1 MIKHCLKIAIRN
13 LVKYKVQSAV
23 SILGLA
29 VGFVCFSLSLYWI
42 HYEMTYDHFR
52 QDADRIYMVRTND
65 EYTEGKISTRV
76 PYSLAA
82 YLAQHFPDIAVAA
95 PFHLISERISVN
107 DKYQDAVFSS
117 ADSAWM
123 NLMDIRIIKGNR
135 NFMLPKD
142 NAEIAITEE
151 AAKKWFRT
159 EDPIGKEVKMLR
171 RTKKICAIVQAENR
185 HTNFPFDFIGNPELG
200 KTWWYITWSILIK
213 VKPDTDIEE
222 LESKINANL
231 PAELKQVTLTRKTG
245 IERIILTPLSKLH
258 YAKDFRDDKEA
269 GITFQYIIYFSIAG
283 ILIITCALIN
293 YLTLFIN
300 RMRVRQREMALRMI
314 HGANIRSLVSLLT
327 VEFLL
332 LLACAVTTGFLLI
345 EICFPSFIEL
355 TGIDTAKSSLYG
367 EAFLFIGL
375 ISLIILTAII
385 GLLYTLYHR
394 SLHLSLRYNTGR
406 STGTQ
411 LRRGSIVLQ
420 LFVCLSFI
428 GCTVLIN
435 QQLDYLRHR
444 DLGLKIKNRGS
455 FSVMGD
461 MDYTPLIRKIKELPM
476 ITEVMQPDYYP
487 IVSQLTAIGQ
497 FDNWEGLDIPIDT
510 PVPVKLF
517 LGKEDF
523 FRFYDIT
530 LLAGEWLDD
539 LSTYEDIIINESLA
553 RRMGWSPQEAIGKHI
568 IQSYITYTIVGVVKD
583 CHYGAPTLP
592 IPHTGFLVGEQMGL
606 MQRSAGILF
615 KYKEGTW
622 NECRKALEH
631 LYQTECSPENILR
644 LNSEEEVYNNYLR
657 SEEMLTRLLSFAS
670 LVCILTAMFGIYS
683 LVTLTCEQRRKE
695 IAIRKVNGATVWSIL
710 YLFFREYLIML
721 CIAALFAF
729 PITYVIIKQWILN
742 YVRQV
747 SISPL
752 PFILILIGL
761 ALTVIAGISWR
772 VWKAA
777 NENPAEVI
785 KNE

>member
-314 HGANIRSLVSLLT
+314 HGANIRSLGSLLT

-385 GLLYTLYHR
+385 GLLYILYHR

-710 YLFFREYLIML
+710 FLFFREYLIML

>member
-1 MIKHCLKIAIRN
+1 M
-13 LVKYKVQSAV
+13 
-23 SILGLA
+23 
-29 VGFVCFSLSLYWI
+29 
-42 HYEMTYDHFR
+42 
-52 QDADRIYMVRTND
+52 
-65 EYTEGKISTRV
+65 
-76 PYSLAA
+76 
-82 YLAQHFPDIAVAA
+82 
-95 PFHLISERISVN
+95 
-107 DKYQDAVFSS
+107 
-117 ADSAWM
+117 
-123 NLMDIRIIKGNR
+123 
-135 NFMLPKD
+135 
-142 NAEIAITEE
+142 
-151 AAKKWFRT
+151 
-159 EDPIGKEVKMLR
+159 
-171 RTKKICAIVQAENR
+171 
-185 HTNFPFDFIGNPELG
+185 
-200 KTWWYITWSILIK
+200 
-213 VKPDTDIEE
+213 
-222 LESKINANL
+222 
-231 PAELKQVTLTRKTG
+231 
-245 IERIILTPLSKLH
+245 
-258 YAKDFRDDKEA
+258 
-269 GITFQYIIYFSIAG
+269 
-283 ILIITCALIN
+283 
-293 YLTLFIN
+293 
-300 RMRVRQREMALRMI
+300 
-314 HGANIRSLVSLLT
+314 
-327 VEFLL
+327 
-332 LLACAVTTGFLLI
+332 
-345 EICFPSFIEL
+345 
-355 TGIDTAKSSLYG
+355 
-367 EAFLFIGL
+367 
-375 ISLIILTAII
+375 
-385 GLLYTLYHR
+385 
-394 SLHLSLRYNTGR
+394 
-406 STGTQ
+406 
-411 LRRGSIVLQ
+411 
-420 LFVCLSFI
+420 SFI

-444 DLGLKIKNRGS
+444 DLGLEIKNRGS

-461 MDYTPLIRKIKELPM
+461 MDYTPLIKKIKELPM

-497 FDNWEGLDIPIDT
+497 FDNWDGLDIPIDT

-523 FRFYDIT
+523 FRFYGIT

-553 RRMGWSPQEAIGKHI
+553 CRMGWSPQEAIGKHI

-695 IAIRKVNGATVWSIL
+695 IAIRKVNGATVWNIL
-710 YLFFREYLIML
+710 LLFFREYLIML

-752 PFILILIGL
+752 PFILIFIGL

>member
-151 AAKKWFRT
+151 AAKKWLRT

-300 RMRVRQREMALRMI
+300 RMRVRQREMTLRMI

-385 GLLYTLYHR
+385 GLLYILYHR

-644 LNSEEEVYNNYLR
+644 LNSEEEVYNSYLR

-710 YLFFREYLIML
+710 FLFFREYLIML
-721 CIAALFAF
+721 CIAALFVF

>member
-52 QDADRIYMVRTND
+52 QNADRIYMVRTND

-345 EICFPSFIEL
+345 EICFPSFTEL

-385 GLLYTLYHR
+385 GLLYILYHR

-710 YLFFREYLIML
+710 FLFFREYLIML

>member
-385 GLLYTLYHR
+385 GLLYILYHR

-553 RRMGWSPQEAIGKHI
+553 RRMGWSPQEAIGKH
-568 IQSYITYTIVGVVKD
+568 S
-583 CHYGAPTLP
+583 
-592 IPHTGFLVGEQMGL
+592 
-606 MQRSAGILF
+606 
-615 KYKEGTW
+615 
-622 NECRKALEH
+622 RK
-631 LYQTECSPENILR
+631 
-644 LNSEEEVYNNYLR
+644 
-657 SEEMLTRLLSFAS
+657 
-670 LVCILTAMFGIYS
+670 
-683 LVTLTCEQRRKE
+683 
-695 IAIRKVNGATVWSIL
+695 W
-710 YLFFREYLIML
+710 
-721 CIAALFAF
+721 
-729 PITYVIIKQWILN
+729 
-742 YVRQV
+742 
-747 SISPL
+747 
-752 PFILILIGL
+752 
-761 ALTVIAGISWR
+761 
-772 VWKAA
+772 
-777 NENPAEVI
+777 
-785 KNE
+785 

>member
-151 AAKKWFRT
+151 AAKKRLRT

-300 RMRVRQREMALRMI
+300 RMRVRQREMTLRMI

-385 GLLYTLYHR
+385 GLLYILYHR

-710 YLFFREYLIML
+710 FLFFREYLIML

>member
-385 GLLYTLYHR
+385 GLLYILYHR

-568 IQSYITYTIVGVVKD
+568 IQSYITSTIVGVVKD

-710 YLFFREYLIML
+710 FLFFREYLIML

>member
-385 GLLYTLYHR
+385 GLLYILYHR

-710 YLFFREYLIML
+710 FLFFREYLIML

-761 ALTVIAGISWR
+761 ALTVIAGISWGYGKQPTR
-772 VWKAA
+772 ILQK
-777 NENPAEVI
+777 
-785 KNE
+785 

>member
-52 QDADRIYMVRTND
+52 QNADRIYMVRTND

-151 AAKKWFRT
+151 AAKKWLRT

-300 RMRVRQREMALRMI
+300 RMRVRQREMTLRMI

-385 GLLYTLYHR
+385 GLLYILYHR

-710 YLFFREYLIML
+710 FLFFREYLIML
-721 CIAALFAF
+721 CIAALFVF

>member
-385 GLLYTLYHR
+385 GLLYILYHR

-568 IQSYITYTIVGVVKD
+568 IQSYIIYTIVGVVKD

-710 YLFFREYLIML
+710 FLFFREYLIML

>member
-385 GLLYTLYHR
+385 GLLYILYHR

-644 LNSEEEVYNNYLR
+644 LNSEEEVYKNYLR

-710 YLFFREYLIML
+710 FLFFREYLIML

>member
-385 GLLYTLYHR
+385 GLLYILYHR

-710 YLFFREYLIML
+710 FLYL
-721 CIAALFAF
+721 
-729 PITYVIIKQWILN
+729 
-742 YVRQV
+742 
-747 SISPL
+747 
-752 PFILILIGL
+752 
-761 ALTVIAGISWR
+761 
-772 VWKAA
+772 
-777 NENPAEVI
+777 
-785 KNE
+785 

>member
-52 QDADRIYMVRTND
+52 QNADRIYMVRTND

-151 AAKKWFRT
+151 AAKKWLRT

-300 RMRVRQREMALRMI
+300 RMRVRQREMTLRMI

-385 GLLYTLYHR
+385 GLLYILYHR

-710 YLFFREYLIML
+710 FQFFREYLIML

>member
-142 NAEIAITEE
+142 NTEIAITEE

-269 GITFQYIIYFSIAG
+269 GIAFQYIIYFSIAG

-385 GLLYTLYHR
+385 GLLYILYHR

-710 YLFFREYLIML
+710 FLFFREYLIML

>member
-151 AAKKWFRT
+151 AAKKWLRT

-300 RMRVRQREMALRMI
+300 RMRVRQREMTLRMI

-385 GLLYTLYHR
+385 GLLYILYHR

-670 LVCILTAMFGIYS
+670 LVCILTATFGIYS

-710 YLFFREYLIML
+710 FLFFREYLIML

>member
-200 KTWWYITWSILIK
+200 KTWWYITWNILIK

-258 YAKDFRDDKEA
+258 YAKDFRNNKEA

-385 GLLYTLYHR
+385 GLLYILYHR

-710 YLFFREYLIML
+710 FLFFREYLIML

>member
-151 AAKKWFRT
+151 AAKKWLRT

-269 GITFQYIIYFSIAG
+269 GISFQYIIYFSIAG

-300 RMRVRQREMALRMI
+300 RMRVRQREMTLRMI

-385 GLLYTLYHR
+385 GLLYILYHR

-710 YLFFREYLIML
+710 FLFFREYLIML

>member
-1 MIKHCLKIAIRN
+1 MIEHYLKVAIRN
-13 LVKYKVQSAV
+13 LLKYKVQSVV

-42 HYEMTYDHFR
+42 HYEMTYDHYR
-52 QDADRIYMVRTND
+52 PDVDRIYMVRTND
-65 EYTEGKISTRV
+65 EYAEGKISARV

-82 YLAQHFPDIAVAA
+82 YLTQHFPDIEIAA
-95 PFHLISERISVN
+95 PFHLISERVSLN

-135 NFMLPKD
+135 NFMLPED
-142 NAEIAITEE
+142 NAEIAITEK
-151 AAKKWFRT
+151 AAKKWFGT
-159 EDPIGKEVKMLR
+159 EDPLGKEVKMFR
-171 RTKKICAIVQAENR
+171 RTKKICAVVRAEDI
-185 HTNFPFDFIGNPELG
+185 HTCFPFELIGNPELG
-200 KTWWYITWSILIK
+200 RTWWYITWNMLIK
-213 VKPDTDIEE
+213 VKPDVNIEE

-231 PAELKQVTLTRKTG
+231 PAELKQVTSTRKTG
-245 IERIILTPLSKLH
+245 IERIVLTPLSQLH

-283 ILIITCALIN
+283 MLIIACALIN

-314 HGANIRSLVSLLT
+314 HGANIRSLISLLT

-332 LLACAVTTGFLLI
+332 LLVCSVTTGFLLI
-345 EICFPSFIEL
+345 EICISPFIEL
-355 TGIDTAKSSLYG
+355 TEIDAPKSSLYG

-375 ISLIILTAII
+375 ISLVILAAII
-385 GLLYTLYHR
+385 GLLYVLYHR
-394 SLHLSLRYNTGR
+394 SLHQSLRHDAGRRTG
-406 STGTQ
+406 SL
-411 LRRGSIVLQ
+411 LRKGSLVLQ

-435 QQLDYLRHR
+435 RQLDYLRHR
-444 DLGLKIKNRGS
+444 DLGLEINNRGS

-461 MDYTPLIRKIKELPM
+461 IDYTPIVKKMKTLPM
-476 ITEVMQPDYYP
+476 ITEIMQPDYCP
-487 IVSQLTAIGQ
+487 IVSQIIAIGQ
-497 FDNWEGLDIPIDT
+497 FDNWERLDAPLDT
-510 PVPVKLF
+510 PIPVNLF

-523 FRFYDIT
+523 FRFYGIT

-539 LSTYEDIIINESLA
+539 FSTYEDIIINESLA
-553 RRMGWSPQEAIGKHI
+553 RRMGWNPQEAIGKHI
-568 IQSYITYTIVGVVKD
+568 IKSYITYTVVGVVKD

-592 IPHTGFLVGEQMGL
+592 IPNTGFLVGEQMGL

-622 NECRKALEH
+622 NECREALEF
-631 LYQTECSPENILR
+631 LYHTECSPEKILR

-710 YLFFREYLIML
+710 FLFFREYLGLL
-721 CIAALFAF
+721 CIVALFAF

-747 SISPL
+747 SISPA
-752 PFILILIGL
+752 PFIVVFIGL
-761 ALTVIAGISWR
+761 ALIVMAGISWR

>member
-151 AAKKWFRT
+151 AAKKWLRT

-231 PAELKQVTLTRKTG
+231 PTELKQVTLTRKTG

-300 RMRVRQREMALRMI
+300 RMRVRQREMTLRMI

-385 GLLYTLYHR
+385 GLLYILYHR

-710 YLFFREYLIML
+710 FLFFREYLIML

>member
-300 RMRVRQREMALRMI
+300 RMRVRQREMTLRMI

-385 GLLYTLYHR
+385 GLLYILYHR

-644 LNSEEEVYNNYLR
+644 LNSEKEVYNNYLR

-710 YLFFREYLIML
+710 FLFFREYLIML